1 MGSVGFLHTTTG
13 TSFGMLAVG
22 ARGATQ
28 VRGKDSVHPEWLSK
42 QSHELFSRPTERT
55 TGTKGTRREARPG
68 KELI

>member
-1 MGSVGFLHTTTG
+1 MILI
-13 TSFGMLAVG
+13 G